1 MPHVVTD
8 HCAACRY
15 TECVA
20 ICPVDCFHAADD
32 RLYID
37 PDVCIDCAAC
47 VPVCPVKAIVDAFDL
62 EAGADELIALN
73 RQRSRELPVIAEKTA
88 PLPTAEARRQAL
100 KS

>member
-8 HCAACRY
+8 ACTACRY

-37 PDVCIDCAAC
+37 PDGCIDCAAC

-62 EAGADELIALN
+62 ATGSEELIALN
-73 RQRSRELPVIAEKTA
+73 RQRSRELPVIDGKSA
-88 PLPTAEARRQAL
+88 PLPTAEARRQSL
-100 KS
+100 NP

>member
-1 MPHVVTD
+1 MPHVVTEN
-8 HCAACRY
+8 CVACRY

-37 PDVCIDCAAC
+37 PEVCIDCAAC

-62 EAGADELIALN
+62 ESGAEELIALN
-73 RQRSRELPVIAEKTA
+73 RQRSSELPVIDARTA
-88 PLPTAEARRQAL
+88 ALPTAEARRAAL
-100 KS
+100 GY